1 MTEKKVV
8 YNVEEIKRLLPH
20 RYPFMLVDRVL
31 ELDIPDPASRVGRK
45 IKAIKNVTYNEPHF
59 PGHFPGQAVM
69 PGVLQIEAMAQVAAL
84 ACIDPKGNGADL
96 LLVGVNETRFRRQVV
111 PGDQLVMTCE
121 IMKERNSIMVLT
133 CVAEVDGQVVC
144 QAEIMA
150 KFSPR

>member
-1 MTEKKVV
+1 MEKKVV
-8 YNVEEIKRLLPH
+8 YNTEEIMRLLPH

-31 ELDIPDPASRVGRK
+31 ELEIPNPDSRVGRK
-45 IKAIKNVTYNEPHF
+45 IKAIKNVTYNQPYF

-69 PGVLQIEAMAQVAAL
+69 PGVLQIEAMAQIAAL

-96 LLVGVNETRFRRQVV
+96 LLVGVNEARFRRQVV
-111 PGDQLVMTCE
+111 PGDQLVMSCE
-121 IMKERNSIMVLT
+121 ILKERNSIMVLK
-133 CVAEVDGQVVC
+133 CWAEVDGLPAC